1 MVADFLAANPLVRVD
16 FVLSDAKADLIA
28 RAVATAPTQSP
39 AQTAELAALVSRY
52 YRHVAP
58 EDLVGRDPVD
68 GQTGGVIGGIHT
80 VLGENREGE
89 SLSHEAYFRPS
100 PPCSIRRHGTAL

>member
-1 MVADFLAANPLVRVD
+1 MPDSVDAQLASAPEPVAPVVAARRLEE
-16 FVLSDAKADLIA
+16 AKADLIA

-58 EDLVGRDPVD
+58 EDLVGRD
-68 GQTGGVIGGIHT
+68 
-80 VLGENREGE
+80 R
-89 SLSHEAYFRPS
+89 A
-100 PPCSIRRHGTAL
+100 